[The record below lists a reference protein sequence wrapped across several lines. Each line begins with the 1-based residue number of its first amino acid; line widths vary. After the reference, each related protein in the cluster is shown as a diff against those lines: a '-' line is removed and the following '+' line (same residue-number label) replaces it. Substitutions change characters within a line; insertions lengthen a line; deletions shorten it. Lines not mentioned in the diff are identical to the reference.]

1 MFPFIYHAILD
12 DRYWIE
18 SFSQFGAYPVN
29 LDYTPREAAVA
40 LRTLADLVGSATPV
54 GYEDAGFGYRTFTFT
69 RREGPVVA
77 LVDPGDELWTMRPE
91 YRLRLSLP
99 REVRRI
105 TVVDLMGNSQSHRV
119 HHGTLLL
126 RLRGVAAF
134 LFPELGQS
142 LNGLTVTR
150 RRRVPA
156 R

>member
-1 MFPFIYHAILD
+1 
-12 DRYWIE
+12 
-18 SFSQFGAYPVN
+18 
-29 LDYTPREAAVA
+29 